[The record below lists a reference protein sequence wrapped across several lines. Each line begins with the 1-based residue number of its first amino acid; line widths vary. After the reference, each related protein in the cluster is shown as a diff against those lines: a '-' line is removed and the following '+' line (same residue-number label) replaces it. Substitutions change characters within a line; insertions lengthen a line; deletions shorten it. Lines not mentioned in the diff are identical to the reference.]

1 MKIGHTYLEIFQI
14 KILQKNVIHKIFDS
28 IETLME
34 FPEIGARLSN
44 LTDVMTEHRF
54 LVIDK
59 YLAFYRFIDQTVYI
73 DHILSFRQNYLR
85 ILFNAK

>member
-73 DHILSFRQNYLR
+73 DRILSFRQNYLR